1 MNTCNTLQIKKYIYW
16 CESIY
21 PTPSHRCYEIILY
34 CVFSNDR
41 DVDILST
48 RIYVPGNDD
57 LIIQLPEIFVPSF
70 TVQDFM
76 TIISIYKF
84 FRHFRLLLK
93 RHTDRAKVVYTSLS
107 SRLSQF
113 VRGPHKFC
121 HNWISFFEDDGRFS
135 DPKPPAEEEPY

>member
-1 MNTCNTLQIKKYIYW
+1 MYKLKK
-16 CESIY
+16 SILMRVHLSHSS
-21 PTPSHRCYEIILY
+21 PSMLRNLY

-57 LIIQLPEIFVPSF
+57 LIFKLPEIFVPSF

-113 VRGPHKFC
+113 VRGSHKFC
-121 HNWISFFEDDGRFS
+121 HNWFSFFEDDGRFS
-135 DPKPPAEEEPY
+135 DPKPPAEEEPD

>member
-1 MNTCNTLQIKKYIYW
+1 MYLEKKIFWYEAPYPHPFPSMLRNHIIY
-16 CESIY
+16 SVMTGTY
-21 PTPSHRCYEIILY
+21 
-34 CVFSNDR
+34 
-41 DVDILST
+41 ILST
-48 RIYVPGNDD
+48 WYILD
-57 LIIQLPEIFVPSF
+57 LIFKLPEIFVPSF

-113 VRGPHKFC
+113 VRGSHKFC
-121 HNWISFFEDDGRFS
+121 HNWFSFFEDDGRFS
-135 DPKPPAEEEPY
+135 DPKPPAEEEPD

>member
-1 MNTCNTLQIKKYIYW
+1 MYVFRKKNILIRGPLSPPLPINAKKSYYI
-16 CESIY
+16 
-21 PTPSHRCYEIILY
+21 
-34 CVFSNDR
+34 FSNDR
-41 DVDILST
+41 DVYTKYMIL
-48 RIYVPGNDD
+48 IFK
-57 LIIQLPEIFVPSF
+57 LPEIFLPSF

-113 VRGPHKFC
+113 VRGSHKFC
-121 HNWISFFEDDGRFS
+121 HNWFSFFEDDGRFS
-135 DPKPPAEEEPY
+135 DPKPPAEEEPD